1 MPLFSIRK
9 LDPLLAE
16 RISATEMIER
26 PSHVVKECLENALD
40 AGCTEICVCLEDAG
54 KKLIEICDNGS
65 GMEPEDLAI
74 CSQRHTTSKL
84 QCFEDLQELK
94 TLGFRGEALA
104 SIDAVSELQII
115 SRTKKAASASF
126 YSQGKLKKITFGSF
140 LHATHG
146 TQVRALGL
154 FSKIPVRLKFL
165 KSESAEIAHI
175 REWMERIA
183 LAYPHVGFE
192 LKNNEKLIFRLRPE
206 TESKRVSHLLSDSSE
221 ATICME
227 TLPSGPC
234 DLGFQMHAYWVK
246 KSSLPHTRKFIT
258 IVNHR
263 AVKDKMLQQ
272 AAFSVFRQA
281 LMPGQFPAMA
291 VFIEVHPNLLD
302 VNVHPNK
309 TEIRFL
315 ENKKIFSKVA
325 ELAKS
330 FLDKQFVHENKS
342 HSNPSDSQF
351 QQPCLEPKENAE
363 SDKPSKFEENFRPET
378 LSEIPKK
385 ELQGKYLGAVFR
397 NYLVYEKELELV
409 FIDQHAAHERIFYEK
424 LRAIF
429 SDPRQVMPSQI
440 LLIPQKIQLSQ
451 ASTKIVKSN
460 LKFLIHLG
468 FEIETLEKNK
478 FLVRSIPSIW
488 KIQDIP
494 TRFTNLLERLPET
507 QDPFLDEEL
516 FESIATQACHSS
528 IRSGD
533 VLHPLQLQALAEQL
547 LQCNHPWNCPHG
559 RPTIISISEK
569 EVKKW
574 FQRT

>member
-1 MPLFSIRK
+1 MPLFRIRK

-40 AGCTEICVCLEDAG
+40 AGCTEIRICLEDAG
-54 KKLIEICDNGS
+54 KKIIEISDNGL
-65 GMEPEDLAI
+65 GMDPEDLGI
-74 CSQRHTTSKL
+74 CTQRHTTSKL
-84 QCFEDLQELK
+84 EYFEDLQELK

-115 SRTKKAASASF
+115 SRTKTASDAYFFSE
-126 YSQGKLKKITFGSF
+126 GKLKKVTFGSF
-140 LHATHG
+140 LHSSHG

-165 KSESAEIAHI
+165 KSEAAEIAHI
-175 REWMERIA
+175 REWIERIA

-192 LKNNEKLIFRLRPE
+192 FQNNEKLIFRLRPE
-206 TESKRVSHLLSDSSE
+206 TESKRVARLLADSNE
-221 ATICME
+221 ATVCME
-227 TLPSGPC
+227 KLSSGPC
-234 DLGFQMHAYWVK
+234 DLGLKMHAYWVK
-246 KSSLPHTRKFIT
+246 QSSLPHARKLIT

-272 AAFSVFRQA
+272 AVLSVFRQA

-291 VFIEVHPNLLD
+291 FFIEMHPNLLD

-325 ELAKS
+325 ELSKS
-330 FLDKQFVHENKS
+330 FLEKKFFHEKS
-342 HSNPSDSQF
+342 SDISNSLF
-351 QQPCLEPKENAE
+351 EQPHLEPTKDSE
-363 SDKPSKFEENFRPET
+363 SEQVPEKKKNSSKF
-378 LSEIPKK
+378 LKK
-385 ELQGKYLGAVFR
+385 EMQGKYLGAVFQ
-397 NYLVYEKELELV
+397 NYLIYEKEQELI
-409 FIDQHAAHERIFYEK
+409 FIDQHAAHERISYEK

-429 SDPRQVMPSQI
+429 LDPRQSIPSQI
-440 LLIPQKIQLSQ
+440 LLLPQKIELSQ
-451 ASTKIVKSN
+451 VCAKILNSKMT
-460 LKFLIHLG
+460 FLIHLG
-468 FEIETLEKNK
+468 FEIEHLGKTK
-478 FLVRSIPSIW
+478 FLVRAIPSIW
-488 KIQDIP
+488 RIHDIP
-494 TRFTNLLERLPET
+494 TRFTNLLERLPEA

-516 FESIATQACHSS
+516 FETIATQACHSS

-533 VLHPLQLQALAEQL
+533 VLHPVQLQALAAQL

-559 RPTIISISEK
+559 RPTLISISEK

>member
-1 MPLFSIRK
+1 M
-9 LDPLLAE
+9 
-16 RISATEMIER
+16 
-26 PSHVVKECLENALD
+26 
-40 AGCTEICVCLEDAG
+40 
-54 KKLIEICDNGS
+54 
-65 GMEPEDLAI
+65 
-74 CSQRHTTSKL
+74 
-84 QCFEDLQELK
+84 
-94 TLGFRGEALA
+94 
-104 SIDAVSELQII
+104 
-115 SRTKKAASASF
+115 
-126 YSQGKLKKITFGSF
+126 
-140 LHATHG
+140 
-146 TQVRALGL
+146 
-154 FSKIPVRLKFL
+154 
-165 KSESAEIAHI
+165 
-175 REWMERIA
+175 
-183 LAYPHVGFE
+183 
-192 LKNNEKLIFRLRPE
+192 
-206 TESKRVSHLLSDSSE
+206 
-221 ATICME
+221 
-227 TLPSGPC
+227 
-234 DLGFQMHAYWVK
+234 
-246 KSSLPHTRKFIT
+246 
-258 IVNHR
+258 
-263 AVKDKMLQQ
+263 
-272 AAFSVFRQA
+272 
-281 LMPGQFPAMA
+281 
-291 VFIEVHPNLLD
+291 
-302 VNVHPNK
+302 
-309 TEIRFL
+309 
-315 ENKKIFSKVA
+315 
-325 ELAKS
+325 
-330 FLDKQFVHENKS
+330 
-342 HSNPSDSQF
+342 
-351 QQPCLEPKENAE
+351 
-363 SDKPSKFEENFRPET
+363 
-378 LSEIPKK
+378 
-385 ELQGKYLGAVFR
+385 
-397 NYLVYEKELELV
+397 V